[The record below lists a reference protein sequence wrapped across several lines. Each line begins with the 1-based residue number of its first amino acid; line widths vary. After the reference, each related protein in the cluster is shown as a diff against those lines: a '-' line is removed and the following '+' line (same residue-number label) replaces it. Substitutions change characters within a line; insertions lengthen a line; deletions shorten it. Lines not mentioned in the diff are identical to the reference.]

1 MEPTNRKAML
11 DNVNNSMIQ
20 IEHKLANPKNYKQFF
35 WTPDLNV
42 FGFGTLVQI
51 KATTD
56 ALQSGPPKNLTL
68 R

>member
-1 MEPTNRKAML
+1 ML

-20 IEHKLANPKNYKQFF
+20 IENKLANPKNYKQFF

-56 ALQSGPPKNLTL
+56 AL
-68 R
+68 